1 MSFDPEVGDK
11 ITLCGSVYT
20 VEPRTPDS
28 LRAYQQEGGKAI
40 VYKLKHA
47 GNGSMWAFKVF
58 SFAYR
63 GEHQASSVKRLE
75 QLRGMA
81 GLYAASQAVIPA
93 SDASVQ
99 EFPEFAWAVIMPW
112 IEGQTWADIL
122 DDVAKRKKAYSKQ
135 EAISEAT
142 ALARLFTSL
151 ELMGHVHCDI
161 SCGNVIRIP
170 GSTPQYELIDLED
183 MRLSGASMPK
193 NSTPGTP
200 GYALPGVY
208 TTAVSAGDRYAA
220 AIVLMEALA
229 LGTNHAATLASME
242 GVFTANRD
250 NEKDRKRFDD
260 IIGQVNKWSPR
271 LASLFRQ
278 AWNAAS
284 LEECPK
290 IEQITT
296 ALESMAP
303 GCDIPGEG
311 GSRFDDPPPI
321 GNTKVSGVPPPPG
334 HGSGLGGDT
343 PQPAPKPIP
352 QPESQQQ
359 APQPP
364 QPANNLSFFE
374 ERIAFPTVY
383 FFIYLAE
390 APIWVFLLAIV
401 ELIACVVN
409 GVHLVL
415 AIGLSVITSTACRAV
430 TGPR

>member
-11 ITLCGSVYT
+11 ITLGGTVYT
-20 VEPRTPDS
+20 VEPRTRGS

-47 GNGSMWAFKVF
+47 ANGSFWAFKVF

-75 QLRGMA
+75 QLRGMQ
-81 GLYAASQAVIPA
+81 GLHAASQAVIPA
-93 SDASVQ
+93 SDTSVQ
-99 EFPEFAWAVIMPW
+99 EFPEFAWAVMMPW

-122 DDVAKRKKAYSKQ
+122 DDVAKRMKAYSKQ

-151 ELMGHVHCDI
+151 ELIGHVHCDI

-183 MRLSGASMPK
+183 MRISGESMPK

-208 TTAVSAGDRYAA
+208 TTAVGAGDRYAA
-220 AIVLMEALA
+220 AIVLIEALA
-229 LGTNHAATLASME
+229 LGTPHAATLASME

-250 NEKDRKRFDD
+250 NEKDRERFNN
-260 IIGQVNKWSPR
+260 IIDHVIKWNPQ

-303 GCDIPGEG
+303 GSEIGAPP
-311 GSRFDDPPPI
+311 RFDDPPPI
-321 GNTKVSGVPPPPG
+321 GSTKVSDTPPPPG
-334 HGSGLGGDT
+334 HGSGLGADT
-343 PQPAPKPIP
+343 TKPVPNPTPLPKP
-352 QPESQQQ
+352 QQQ
-359 APQPP
+359 AKKPTKA
-364 QPANNLSFFE
+364 PAKTPSFFE

-383 FFIYLAE
+383 FFMYLAE
-390 APIWVFLLAIV
+390 APIWVFLLAIG
-401 ELIACVVN
+401 ELIACIVN
-409 GVHLVL
+409 GVHIVL
-415 AIGLSVITSTACRAV
+415 AIGLSVITSAACRAV